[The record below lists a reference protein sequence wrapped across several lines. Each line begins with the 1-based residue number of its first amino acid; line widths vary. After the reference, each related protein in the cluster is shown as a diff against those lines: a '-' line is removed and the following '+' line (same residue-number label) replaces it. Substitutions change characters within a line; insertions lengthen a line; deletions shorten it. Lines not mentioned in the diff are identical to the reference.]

1 MDVNP
6 ASRKLRKY
14 VTRQGVDA
22 CVVITALLLAFLG
35 VFAVFD
41 ATFAS
46 NLAAGNPVWR
56 KPFDHFVGIVCAIGA
71 YLIAVKLGSDRLR
84 KLALPVFLGVFVLC
98 ILVLFFGTD
107 AWGARRRLWMF
118 QPAEFMKPAMIL
130 FCAYFATLAIPAV
143 RKRTKGFI
151 AWLDGRFVP
160 IFVRVLPFVFA
171 VATFA
176 LIEIEPDLGTAMV
189 VLGIF
194 GGMLF
199 FGLGYRLL
207 GRRYIAVAAVLALVA
222 GGAFVGFAFS
232 KGYRVDRLQSFLH
245 RWDPAYVDQAG
256 HQSALAEKAY
266 AMAGPGG
273 TGLLKGIAKQK
284 LPAAD
289 TDFVFVTIAEELG
302 LVGALLVI
310 FGLAAL
316 AFRLI
321 FLSTICTSLFSKLV
335 LAGTGWWIGLQS
347 AFNLAVAG
355 VLVPS
360 VGIPLPFISDG
371 SSSLMALG
379 IALGMC
385 QAVLAAEVLR
395 NVQRAP
401 SVDRGRDR
409 WARISGA

>member
-1 MDVNP
+1 MEVAQP
-6 ASRKLRKY
+6 KHKLRKY
-14 VTRQGVDA
+14 VTQNGVDA
-22 CVVITALLLAFLG
+22 CVVITALLLASLG

-41 ATFAS
+41 ASFAS
-46 NLAAGNPVWR
+46 NLANGNPVWR
-56 KPFDHFVGIVCAIGA
+56 KPFDHFVGIVAAVGA
-71 YLIAVKLGSDRLR
+71 YWVAVKFGSDRLK
-84 KLALPVFLGVFVLC
+84 KLAFPIFLTAFALC
-98 ILVLFFGTD
+98 VLVLFYGTD
-107 AWGARRRLWMF
+107 AWGARRRLGFF

-130 FCAYFATLAIPAV
+130 FCAYFASLAIPPLKKRV
-143 RKRTKGFI
+143 RGTI
-151 AWLDGRFVP
+151 AWLDGRFIP
-160 IFVRVLPFVFA
+160 IFVRALPFLLA
-171 VATFA
+171 GITFV

-199 FGLGYRLL
+199 FGLGQKLL
-207 GRRYIAVAAVLALVA
+207 GKRYLWVA
-222 GGAFVGFAFS
+222 GVMVLLAGVAFMGLAFN
-232 KGYRVDRLQSFLH
+232 KGYRAERMNSFFH
-245 RWDPAYVDQAG
+245 RWDPAFVDAAG

-289 TDFVFVTIAEELG
+289 TDFIFVTIAEELG
-302 LVGALLVI
+302 IIGALLVI
-310 FGLAAL
+310 AGVALL

-321 FLSTICTSLFSKLV
+321 YLSTLCTSIFTKLIV
-335 LAGTGWWIGLQS
+335 AGTGWWIGLQS
-347 AFNLAVAG
+347 AFNLSVAG

-371 SSSLMALG
+371 SSSLVALG

-385 QAVLAAEVLR
+385 QAALAKEVER
-395 NVQRAP
+395 KVQRAT